1 MSNLFS
7 IFDSSGLGG
16 LQLSWGVA
24 MVPLLVVPSTFWLGP
39 GAISAAWRILLEVA
53 LKEFKR
59 AFSREIRPGTPTIM
73 VNLFAFIGVC
83 NLISLMPFVF
93 TPSSHL
99 RFSMSL
105 AFPLWLGYILF
116 WGTKRLESLLAHL
129 VPRGTPVFLISF
141 MVLIE
146 VVRSVIR
153 PLTLSV
159 RLAANMIAG
168 HLLLCLLGTLGTSL
182 IRSPLLLLVLTGV
195 VLLVTLEFAVALI
208 QAYVFRL
215 LRSLYVGE
223 SSPNEL

>member
-1 MSNLFS
+1 
-7 IFDSSGLGG
+7 
-16 LQLSWGVA
+16 
-24 MVPLLVVPSTFWLGP
+24 
-39 GAISAAWRILLEVA
+39 
-53 LKEFKR
+53 
-59 AFSREIRPGTPTIM
+59 
-73 VNLFAFIGVC
+73 
-83 NLISLMPFVF
+83 
-93 TPSSHL
+93 
-99 RFSMSL
+99 
-105 AFPLWLGYILF
+105 
-116 WGTKRLESLLAHL
+116 
-129 VPRGTPVFLISF
+129 